1 MAKLRNLFKV
11 QYGSNIELSNTE
23 LSDKTNGY
31 PFVSRT
37 EKNNGV
43 SAYVIQQ
50 SPEVIIN
57 PGNTLSVAMGGTVLE
72 TFYQEREYYSGRD
85 IAYLEPLFPMTKE
98 QMLYYAMC
106 IRENKIKYSYG
117 RQANRTLRDIEL
129 PDFEKIPTWVDNHVI
144 GNVELVE
151 NKSQLKINPEQ
162 CEDIHLFKLF
172 NIERGDSPSIQDM
185 LMKPGLTPIV
195 SSSGQNNGV
204 AGYTSYPPNFNTEYG
219 STCLTLATNG
229 TIGSCFFQEQPFVGT
244 GNVSVLVPKEGVTI
258 NRYNAI
264 YIATLLKREGNLK
277 YSYGRI
283 WDDDLVKNTQ
293 IKFPMKDGEIDWAFI
308 EKYIKN
314 IEEQYKI
321 NRNSKILSVV

>member
-1 MAKLRNLFKV
+1 MAKLRELFNV
-11 QYGSNIELSNTE
+11 EYGSNFDLARVEEI
-23 LSDKTNGY
+23 DIKNGVPY
-31 PFVSRT
+31 VSRT

-43 SAYVIQQ
+43 ATYLKELDESVKLNK
-50 SPEVIIN
+50 PH
-57 PGNTLSVAMGGTVLE
+57 TLSVALGGSVLE
-72 TFYQEREYYSGRD
+72 TFYQGEPYYTGYH
-85 IAYLEPLFPMTKE
+85 IAVLTPINEMTKE

-106 IRENKIKYSYG
+106 IKENKIKYSYG

-144 GNVELVE
+144 GNVELVD
-151 NKSQLKINPEQ
+151 NNTQLKINTEQ

-172 NIERGDSPSIQDM
+172 NIERGESPSIQDM
-185 LMKPGLTPIV
+185 LMKPGQTPIV

-204 AGYTSYPPNFNTEYG
+204 AGYTSYPPNFNIENG

-229 TIGSCFFQEQPFVGT
+229 TIGSCFFQDQPFVGT
-244 GNVSVLVPKEGVTI
+244 GNVSILVPKKGVTI

-293 IKFPMKDGEIDWAFI
+293 IKFPMKDGEIDWPFI

-321 NRNSKILSVV
+321 NRNSKSHSVV